1 MKRFIV
7 VGLGNFGSGVAETLA
22 TRGHEVVA
30 IDTDEARVEAIA
42 AYVERAAVGDATQIT
57 VLRRIGAEGADS
69 AIVSLG
75 DDITASI
82 LSSLALRDLKVPNIF
97 VKVVSIDHARVMER
111 QGVTETI
118 FPERESAI
126 ALGYRLAASGLM
138 NYVRLG
144 PEFSIQE
151 MAVPESWL
159 GKNLRA
165 LDLRR
170 RFQVQVI
177 ALRDLLHDKWFPAPD
192 PDQSLTESD
201 TLVIA
206 GREDDL
212 SKVAALTE

>member
-7 VGLGNFGSGVAETLA
+7 AGLGNFGSGVAETLA
-22 TRGHEVVA
+22 ARGHEVIA
-30 IDTDEARVEAIA
+30 IDSDEARVEAVA
-42 AYVERAAVGDATQIT
+42 ARVERAAVGDATQIA
-57 VLRRIGAEGADS
+57 VLRRIGVEGADS
-69 AIVSLG
+69 AIISLG

-82 LSSLALRDLKVPNIF
+82 LSSLAMRDLQVPNIF
-97 VKVVSIDHARVMER
+97 VKVISIDHARVMER

-151 MAVPESWL
+151 MAVPESWI

>member
-1 MKRFIV
+1 MKRFVV

-22 TRGHEVVA
+22 TRGHEVIA
-30 IDTDEARVEAIA
+30 IDSDEARVEAIA
-42 AYVERAAVGDATQIT
+42 PHVERAAVGDATQIA
-57 VLRRIGAEGADS
+57 VLRRIGAEGADG

-82 LSSLALRDLKVPNIF
+82 LSALALRDLKIPNIF

-151 MAVPESWL
+151 MAVPEGWL
-159 GKNLRA
+159 GKSLRE

-170 RFQVQVI
+170 RFQIQVI
-177 ALRDLLHDKWFPAPD
+177 ALRDVLHDKWFPAPD
-192 PDQSLTESD
+192 PGQSLTESD

-212 SKVAALTE
+212 SRVAALTE